1 MPYYLTKP
9 RLFLNRYR
17 SGSYNDRKGEV
28 IPGKLNLYPEQS
40 AIEMESGERAL
51 AKHLNAVM
59 TDIAPLNH
67 AQADLIN
74 DMFWAL
80 YNGEATLRDK
90 DDLTPSRQ
98 INAKMLEGIF
108 KNPGFADTVAQTAG
122 KIVPSLAASYQL
134 FNKMMEDRDIQQI
147 MQNQNDAND
156 LEESAAHEQDTMDQ
170 INRAEGKR
178 KNKKDGDNTDKVAKR
193 ELAEHEQSIQDGMSE
208 AELEAQKALKALDNM
223 NDNPFSQGATG
234 VALKKAEEMG
244 EKANAFLKSWGDEKG
259 EATFGDNTE
268 VLQIIQDND
277 FDEVSKL
284 VGRML
289 EASTDAMEAVARS
302 YTGQIAEANPTRD
315 IVKLFPTSRAYLSN
329 KANPVL
335 RGIAVNNLIA
345 NGGLLGWTLKSE
357 GKEHG
362 GALWYIDR
370 SGSMV
375 GRELTAAKAI
385 ALGSTRAVKDTRL
398 EFAAEERYYEITPFQ
413 DTVDEYLRIT
423 SESTPMQHLEF
434 AKMQDSGGTDFDP
447 VFSNMTKRIKMA
459 RDRGLKGLD
468 LVIVT
473 DGQAGRINSGILA
486 DFIAV
491 KEEMHCRL
499 IYIQIG
505 SGVNDQVRK
514 MTDTLIEVDPSDF
527 SKNAEKLAWRITTD
541 ISKRLAEGFGSKES
555 DGD

>member
-9 RLFLNRYR
+9 RLFSDRFR
-17 SGSYNDRKGEV
+17 DSYHHGDKD
-28 IPGKLNLYPEQS
+28 IPAKLNLYPEQS
-40 AIEMESGERAL
+40 AIEMESSERAL
-51 AKHLNAVM
+51 AKHLNAV
-59 TDIAPLNH
+59 TSHITPLNH

-80 YNGEATLRDK
+80 YNGEATLQDK
-90 DDLTPSRQ
+90 DGLTPSRQ
-98 INAKMLEGIF
+98 INTKLLEGIF

-134 FNKMMEDRDIQQI
+134 FSKMMEDKDIQKI
-147 MQNQNDAND
+147 MGNQDDAND
-156 LEESAAHEQDTMDQ
+156 QEEKAANEQSIADAIQ
-170 INRAEGKR
+170 KAENNR
-178 KNKKDGDNTDKVAKR
+178 KNKQDGDSLSDDVKDNI
-193 ELAEHEQSIQDGMSE
+193 AEHEQSIQARMNKAESE
-208 AELEAQKALKALDNM
+208 AKEAIEALDKM
-223 NDNPFSQGATG
+223 NDNPFSQGATS
-234 VALKKAEEMG
+234 VALKEAEEMG
-244 EKANAFLKSWGDEKG
+244 ERANVFLKSWGDEKG

-268 VLQIIQDND
+268 VLQIIQDNN

-362 GALWYIDR
+362 GALWYVDR
-370 SGSMV
+370 SGSMS
-375 GRELTAAKAI
+375 GQELTAAKAI
-385 ALGSTRAVKDTRL
+385 ALGSTKAVKDTRL

-413 DTVDEYLRIT
+413 SDVDVHLRIT

-447 VFSNMTKRIKMA
+447 VFSDMTKRIKMM

-473 DGQAGRINSGILA
+473 DGQAGHIDDTIVKNLLDA
-486 DFIAV
+486 

-505 SGVNDQVRK
+505 GGVNDQVK
-514 MTDTLIEVDPSDF
+514 TLADTLIEVSTSDF
-527 SKNAEKLAWRITTD
+527 AKDAEKLAWKITTG
-541 ISKRLAEGFGSKES
+541 ISQHLAEGFGSKDS